1 MSRKKTGRQ
10 PNRQSA
16 GVQAPYVG
24 LLAEPMPV
32 VPLEYDP
39 DRPPWLFEGTPEK
52 WREHVV
58 QLNETMAKR
67 YVECIK
73 LLCRHFGIDWLASD
87 MWRMLAIRLIYKHV
101 PAFKHWQSAETY
113 RSSHIPKGAKKRKLN
128 AERTLEFIIES
139 EAIRERIYRQT
150 GNYPLDATVARKLE
164 QSGVCKEVGLKFET
178 IRKLFPQI
186 RSALS
191 DYHTRRANTFQC
203 QLIEQVIPALVRIR
217 DKYHQSGK
225 KPNDLWAAMAFR
237 AKANLAFGEL
247 VDWIGHENGVVAR
260 VRCRNRLPRYL

>member
-1 MSRKKTGRQ
+1 MSREKTGR
-10 PNRQSA
+10 RSRRESA
-16 GVQAPYVG
+16 AMQAPYLG

-39 DRPPWLFEGTPEK
+39 DRPPFLFEGTPEK
-52 WREHVV
+52 WRQHVV
-58 QLNETMAKR
+58 QLNETMARR

-73 LLCRHFGIDWLASD
+73 LLCRHFGIDWRAPD
-87 MWRMLAIRLIYKHV
+87 MWQKLAIRLIYKHV

-113 RSSHIPKGAKKRKLN
+113 RSSIIPKGAKKRKLN

-139 EAIRERIYRQT
+139 EEIRQRIYQQT
-150 GNYPLDATVARKLE
+150 GKYPLDAPVARELE

-186 RSALS
+186 RLALS
-191 DYHTRRANTFQC
+191 DYQPKRANTFQR
-203 QLIEQVIPALVRIR
+203 QLIEQVIPALVQIR
-217 DKYHQSGK
+217 DKDHQSGK

-237 AKANLAFGEL
+237 AKANLVFGEV
-247 VDWIGHENGVVAR
+247 VDRIGHENSGR
-260 VRCRNRLPRYL
+260 RKS